1 MRGDYK
7 EVLVHVIATLI
18 NLIRTGLSRHVTIHE
33 IHMGLISPKFIW
45 HRHMKASNDQYKPL
59 SYRPAIILCPKAPK
73 GDELIL
79 SPKMTKEYVD
89 VGLIVGDVPE
99 KHSRKGTP
107 TKGSRH
113 QDPWKGPELW
123 HMPLGEPHNKA
134 KFKQAD
140 RIIVLHKLN
149 KSGDDYLRQATTYW
163 EDYVTGSD
171 SYKAMYSGLSACKID
186 EEVSDQP
193 GFVDSL
199 RGRHSAYS
207 QAGQEAGQEE
217 DQQDAGNTPSTKKIE
232 LSVRPRQ
239 EHDDSAAIEDDIA
252 GDIHDLLEDSDSK
265 L

>member
-199 RGRHSAYS
+199 RGRRMCDELIRL
-207 QAGQEAGQEE
+207 QDRRIQKDLDLLPREAGIS
-217 DQQDAGNTPSTKKIE
+217 DAAHTLAVIVSP
-232 LSVRPRQ
+232 
-239 EHDDSAAIEDDIA
+239 
-252 GDIHDLLEDSDSK
+252 
-265 L
+265 